1 MISRAQSG
9 CWRACGAERGASV
22 ARAPQSLQRDEAP
35 RGLKCEVLSVEKKLA
50 TGAPRPMARCAG
62 VPARVS
68 RRLCVC
74 RARVPSRPSSVS
86 SVERRSPRPRAS
98 ARSGSRRP
106 QSRPQP
112 REPQPPIRCSA
123 WAQHYILPE
132 TLLPYNTHA
141 RPSWHSHLKHV
152 GSARRSLLSEP
163 RRAHRTAADA
173 PRTSATRAPLSIAK
187 ASVPV

>member
-22 ARAPQSLQRDEAP
+22 ARAPQSLQRGEAP

-50 TGAPRPMARCAG
+50 TGAPRPMAVRGGAC
-62 VPARVS
+62 ARVAS
-68 RRLCVC
+68 SLCLSS
-74 RARVPSRPSSVS
+74 ARPVAT
-86 SVERRSPRPRAS
+86 VERDVRRAGRSPRPRGA
-98 ARSGSRRP
+98 
-106 QSRPQP
+106 PQP
-112 REPQPPIRCSA
+112 ARPAGRSSAIRCSRRGPNI
-123 WAQHYILPE
+123 ILPE